1 MSAQT
6 ARKTDDR
13 PSVLGELSGALGDLG
28 TFLPYVVA
36 TVGAG
41 LLAPGPV
48 LLGFGLGYLLV
59 AAVYRVPI
67 AVQPMKALGAMILA
81 GALGPSEI
89 AWAGAL
95 LGVCLVAFAAI
106 PLLSRLARAVPQTVV
121 TGLQAGLGLILL
133 GVAAGMMRE
142 DWRLA
147 LLALGVLSCAYVWRR
162 GPWALI
168 VIAGALLLA
177 PQTPAPET
185 AVALAAPGSADPGA
199 VISGVLAQLPLTL
212 LNAVVVTVA
221 VSHALFPL
229 AQQTV
234 GTRRLAATSGVLNL
248 ALVPFGAL
256 PMCHGAG
263 GVAAHHRFGARGIGA
278 PLILAA
284 LCLAGAA
291 AGPAVIDILTRIPAA
306 VVGALL
312 AYAAVDL
319 ILSRRMF
326 DARPDCR
333 PVIAVTAFGTFAGG
347 ALVGFV
353 AGLAAETLRGRLMR
367 RIRAKR
373 AEGRTP

>member
-81 GALGPSEI
+81 GALGASEI